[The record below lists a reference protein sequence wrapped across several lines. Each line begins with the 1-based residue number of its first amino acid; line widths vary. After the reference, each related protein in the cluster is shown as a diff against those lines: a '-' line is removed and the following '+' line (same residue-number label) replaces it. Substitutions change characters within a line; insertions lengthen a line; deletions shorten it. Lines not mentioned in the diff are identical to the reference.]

1 MEKHSNEEF
10 MWNAVA
16 LASSGALETKIA
28 IYVHQT
34 NGNGP
39 SDRLTTYQVNLSGP
53 EPTIRV
59 LEAPRRGICNTQWH
73 RQSSNRGTVYNC
85 RFK

>member
-1 MEKHSNEEF
+1 MEKDRYFQFSCMKLVLKELGLSCPVAMKKHKDEIRNITHDVVWRKHSNVEF

-16 LASSGALETKIA
+16 LALWGALEAKIA

-39 SDRLTTYQVNLSGP
+39 SDRLTT
-53 EPTIRV
+53 
-59 LEAPRRGICNTQWH
+59 
-73 RQSSNRGTVYNC
+73 
-85 RFK
+85 